1 MSQESAYYL
10 EELLDSMSSV
20 GGFSSTLS
28 LAAYVFTALAIYTIA
43 QRRGIKKAWLA
54 WVPVVNVWILGS
66 ISDQYRYVVKDQV
79 KSKRKVLLGLNL
91 ANAVFTVAVS
101 VSLIVTGISI
111 FNAVLHH
118 AAEEQLGWI
127 AIRGIGITL
136 LLCLPMLVLS
146 LIAFVFRAIALYDLY
161 TSCDP
166 QNNALYLILSLIPG
180 ISQITQPLFLFLCR
194 EKDEGMPPRREN
206 PAAPVFAEPED
217 YHYTEL

>member
-66 ISDQYRYVVKDQV
+66 ISDQYRYVVKEQV

-91 ANAVFTVAVS
+91 ANAVFVVAVS

-127 AIRGIGITL
+127 AMRGIGITL

-166 QNNALYLILSLIPG
+166 QNNALYLILSLNPG
-180 ISQITQPLFLFLCR
+180 ISQVTQPLFLFLCR